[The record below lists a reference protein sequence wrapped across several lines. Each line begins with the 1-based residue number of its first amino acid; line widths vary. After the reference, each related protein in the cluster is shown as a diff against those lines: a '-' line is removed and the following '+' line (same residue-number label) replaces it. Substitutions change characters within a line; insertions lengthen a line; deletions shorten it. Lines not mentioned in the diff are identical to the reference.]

1 MACTIE
7 QESPSFHPPPPLSLS
22 LSVVLLFPLSLSL
35 SVSIS
40 FLLLASGNLC
50 LPGARCNIST
60 YILRGYRLTQSLFT
74 SLGPPC
80 LIRLFDHASSAFFHT
95 SFVRQGDVDRLL
107 SISRISYPFLLS
119 TRACL
124 SLSFFYFSFFFFF
137 HSYVHS
143 TIESSIEERERE
155 IIIYTVDILAIFL
168 HSFPLSLSL
177 SWRRFSCPVRYCVLW
192 QFAVPLLFYFF
203 NVAS

>member
-1 MACTIE
+1 MYYRAGI
-7 QESPSFHPPPPLSLS
+7 SVFPSTTTSLSLS
-22 LSVVLLFPLSLSL
+22 LRRSPFSSLSLSL

-155 IIIYTVDILAIFL
+155 RNYYIHGRYPRDLSSL
-168 HSFPLSLSL
+168 FPSLSISKL
-177 SWRRFSCPVRYCVLW
+177 
-192 QFAVPLLFYFF
+192 AAFF
-203 NVAS
+203 LPR

>member
-1 MACTIE
+1 MYYRAGI
-7 QESPSFHPPPPLSLS
+7 SVFPSTTTSLSLS
-22 LSVVLLFPLSLSL
+22 LRRSPFSSLSLSL

-124 SLSFFYFSFFFFF
+124 SLSFFYFSFFFSFI
-137 HSYVHS
+137 V
-143 TIESSIEERERE
+143 TSIRRSNRRSRRERERE
-155 IIIYTVDILAIFL
+155 ITIYTVDILEIFL